1 MHLSVLLT
9 TIFVLLPVLL
19 LFGSSSPL
27 AAYQMQKN
35 VFVTIPPTRVNR
47 QIGDDPRRLPTQR
60 GALTPL
66 DSHGQGVLTADEDWG
81 AGAPCRSSL
90 TVIAWRPQTTGTGPS
105 KKHRHSSGVLGEE
118 LVSPPTSSA
127 LLRPTYRKGGRSP
140 NRPLDLNSPVFV
152 RSRFPPVFNILMSI
166 HDLLGRRSGGQDRTI
181 LPEFGG
187 IRLTLAVERAYKK
200 DWDNFISCP

>member
-9 TIFVLLPVLL
+9 TIFVLLPVPL

-66 DSHGQGVLTADEDWG
+66 DSHGQGVLTADED
-81 AGAPCRSSL
+81 RRRE
-90 TVIAWRPQTTGTGPS
+90 RPVGSRWLLEPLGHIVTT
-105 KKHRHSSGVLGEE
+105 
-118 LVSPPTSSA
+118 
-127 LLRPTYRKGGRSP
+127 
-140 NRPLDLNSPVFV
+140 NRPCDSP
-152 RSRFPPVFNILMSI
+152 
-166 HDLLGRRSGGQDRTI
+166 
-181 LPEFGG
+181 
-187 IRLTLAVERAYKK
+187 
-200 DWDNFISCP
+200 

>member
-1 MHLSVLLT
+1 MGLNALIRAFNDHFCALT
-9 TIFVLLPVLL
+9 VPL

-90 TVIAWRPQTTGTGPS
+90 TMIAWRPQTTGTGPS

-118 LVSPPTSSA
+118 L
-127 LLRPTYRKGGRSP
+127 
-140 NRPLDLNSPVFV
+140 
-152 RSRFPPVFNILMSI
+152 
-166 HDLLGRRSGGQDRTI
+166 
-181 LPEFGG
+181 
-187 IRLTLAVERAYKK
+187 
-200 DWDNFISCP
+200 

>member
-9 TIFVLLPVLL
+9 TIFVLLPVPL

-66 DSHGQGVLTADEDWG
+66 DSHGQGILTADEDRG
-81 AGAPCRSSL
+81 AGAPVGSRWLLEPCRAKRL
-90 TVIAWRPQTTGTGPS
+90 TTDSKIPNHPLTPS
-105 KKHRHSSGVLGEE
+105 CIQYTHD
-118 LVSPPTSSA
+118 P
-127 LLRPTYRKGGRSP
+127 
-140 NRPLDLNSPVFV
+140 
-152 RSRFPPVFNILMSI
+152 
-166 HDLLGRRSGGQDRTI
+166 DLLGRVGQVRTI
-181 LPEFGG
+181 FLHLYDFP
-187 IRLTLAVERAYKK
+187 
-200 DWDNFISCP
+200 